1 MRNFVHER
9 IVTEVANNLS
19 LPKKFVDRVYRA
31 YWRAVREHISAL
43 PLKDNLS
50 DEEFAQLQPNVNIP
64 SIGKLY
70 VTQEKYRWLKNK
82 FEQIKQLR
90 ENNNAEDNKN

>member
-31 YWRAVREHISAL
+31 YWRAVREHISTL

-50 DEEFAQLQPNVNIP
+50 DEEFA
-64 SIGKLY
+64 
-70 VTQEKYRWLKNK
+70 
-82 FEQIKQLR
+82 
-90 ENNNAEDNKN
+90 